1 MIKHPNIVR
10 IYSTFK
16 KNDFIYLVLEYCNGG
31 SLLKNLYEYKN
42 KYGMPFPEKLVRHF
56 IKRILLGIKYLHE
69 NKIIHR
75 DLKLNNILLK
85 YNNDIDKNNN
95 NYYMAEIKIIDFNAS
110 FKYQNNLNN
119 FPFTV
124 VGTIPNMPPSIVNN
138 IKGPQKVYDEKV
150 DIWSLGTLCYEM
162 LYGKP
167 MFQNMTEEQIF
178 QNILLGNFTIPNT
191 ISKLARSF
199 LYSMLQKD
207 GKYRLNA
214 SQLLNH
220 EFIKGN
226 NNKMILNKKNI
237 IENPNNILNNNFNQ
251 IIKNKQKISND
262 DIKRKNAPQNIDL
275 NNKKLNIKNNLN
287 FNKMCNG
294 CGINNISEKLYKCK
308 TCFEVNYCENC
319 YNKFKHSHNHPFIVF
334 EKRFVVPKD
343 HPFNK
348 PSKSP
353 VIQKKI
359 NQNMKLNEIMPLNL
373 FTNENKNKI
382 NI

>member
-1 MIKHPNIVR
+1 MIQI
-10 IYSTFK
+10 
-16 KNDFIYLVLEYCNGG
+16 
-31 SLLKNLYEYKN
+31 
-42 KYGMPFPEKLVRHF
+42 
-56 IKRILLGIKYLHE
+56 
-69 NKIIHR
+69 KIITI
-75 DLKLNNILLK
+75 IL
-85 YNNDIDKNNN
+85 
-95 NYYMAEIKIIDFNAS
+95 AEIKIIDFNAS
-110 FKYQNNLNN
+110 CKYHKNLNN

-199 LYSMLQKD
+199 LYAMLQKD

-226 NNKMILNKKNI
+226 NNKIILNKKNI

-262 DIKRKNAPQNIDL
+262 DIKRKNVPQNIDL

-294 CGINNISEKLYKCK
+294 CGINNIFVKL
-308 TCFEVNYCENC
+308 
-319 YNKFKHSHNHPFIVF
+319 
-334 EKRFVVPKD
+334 
-343 HPFNK
+343 
-348 PSKSP
+348 
-353 VIQKKI
+353 
-359 NQNMKLNEIMPLNL
+359 
-373 FTNENKNKI
+373 
-382 NI
+382 